1 MRPLPVRSPLAAYD
15 AQARELANA
24 FHAGDAEA
32 VRLVWHKHPRFLDE
46 TVRWLPKPMSEEEV
60 RRAAFDRDDARLAL
74 ARWYDFQDWH
84 QLEALVQAVNDDR
97 SAVSRFESAVEAVID
112 GDVSALSS
120 SLRAHPELVR
130 ERSTRV
136 TPFDPPR
143 HRATLLH
150 YLAANG
156 VEEHRQR
163 TPPNAVAVA
172 TMLLGEGADPDALAE
187 MYGSR
192 CTTLSMLVSSTPPSQ
207 AGLQIPLVET
217 LVAFGASIEPLGS
230 GSWTSPLL
238 TALVFGFR
246 QCAEALVRLGAR
258 VDTLAAAAGL
268 GMVDEVG
275 RRLPA
280 ASSDDR
286 HRALA
291 LAAQLGETEIVRR
304 LLDAGEDPNRYNP
317 PAAHAHATPL
327 HQAVAGG
334 RDGVVR
340 LLVDRGARLDVK
352 DRIYQSTPLGWA
364 VYCNQPAIA
373 DYLRARGA
381 P

>member
-84 QLEALVQAVNDDR
+84 QLEDLVQAVNDD
-97 SAVSRFESAVEAVID
+97 STEVSRFESAVEAVID

-120 SLRAHPELVR
+120 FLHAHPELVR

-156 VEEHRQR
+156 VEGHRQR

-172 TMLLGEGADPDALAE
+172 TMLLDAGADPDALAE

-246 QCAEALVRLGAR
+246 QCAEALARLGAR
-258 VDTLAAAAGL
+258 VETLAAAAGL

-317 PAAHAHATPL
+317 PAAHAHSTPL

-334 RDGVVR
+334 RDAVVR